1 MKQIRL
7 SIISTIDPEDGG
19 DPEEI
24 VQEMEGRLIERESE
38 WVVKYTEKPGTPD
51 EVKTTVKA
59 GEDEVTI
66 IRQGMI
72 AYRQRYHPGETTIC
86 VVETPGGT
94 SEMEVHTLAY
104 RREREEAQGRIQ
116 FSFRLTMAGEP
127 MGRYQLLIQW
137 TEVPA

>member
-1 MKQIRL
+1 M
-7 SIISTIDPEDGG
+7 DPEDNR

-24 VQEMEGRLIERESE
+24 SQEMDGRWIEREQE
-38 WVVKYTEKPGTPD
+38 WVLKYTEEPGTPD
-51 EVKTTVKA
+51 EVRTTVKA
-59 GEDEVTI
+59 GEEEVTI

-86 VVETPGGT
+86 VVETPGGS

-104 RREREEAQGRIQ
+104 RRERKEMRGQIQ
-116 FSFRLTMAGEP
+116 FSFRLRMAGEP

-137 TEVPA
+137 TEVPDQA